1 MSEITVFFGGSVG
14 SDPKSPKTWS
24 GSGVFLF
31 YALEKPMLKVGK
43 RWNDRLL
50 PRRERPVEVAD
61 GS

>member
-1 MSEITVFFGGSVG
+1 MSKITVFFGGSVG

-31 YALEKPMLKVGK
+31 YAVEKPMLRVGK
-43 RWNDRLL
+43 RLNGCLFS
-50 PRRERPVEVAD
+50 RRERPVEVAN